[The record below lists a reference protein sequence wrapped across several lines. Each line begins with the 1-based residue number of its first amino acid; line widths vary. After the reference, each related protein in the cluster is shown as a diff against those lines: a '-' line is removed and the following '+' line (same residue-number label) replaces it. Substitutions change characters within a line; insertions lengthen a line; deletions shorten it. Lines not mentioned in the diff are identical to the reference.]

1 MGCATSKTF
10 IPADV
15 GFISKDEIIA
25 NLRRALDESERE
37 LAAIK
42 LNALPRPFGG
52 PGKIEKTQS

>member
-10 IPADV
+10 IPSDV
-15 GFISKDEIIA
+15 GIISKGEAII
-25 NLRRALDESERE
+25 NLCRALDARERE

-42 LNALPRPFGG
+42 LNPYSRTYGL